1 MIKAPIPQND
11 IFRVQNLY
19 ELGILDTPEED
30 EFTDIVELASR
41 ICKTPISLI
50 SLVDY
55 SRQWFKAK
63 IGVNTTETPRD
74 ISFCG
79 HAIVMDNDF
88 FEVPDALKDI
98 RFLDNPLVTG
108 EPNIRYYAG
117 VQLISKKG
125 FHIGMLCVND
135 TKPNKL
141 KKGQI
146 FALKVLGSHVAKL
159 LDLRIT
165 KKQSDEKSIKIESQN
180 AVLRKM
186 LSIIAHD
193 IRGPIGSLKQI
204 FELSEANLLDEK
216 SEKEMLRLSK
226 YQVEKVLTLLNNMVE
241 WGKLKIE
248 GDEKKHGLVNL
259 HEITK
264 QEINNLAL
272 AAKLKNNTVKNLVD
286 HQHYLQIDPDMIQFV
301 IRNLLS
307 NANKFT
313 RQGKITIFS
322 DSDEQNIKLTVNDTG
337 MGMKEKVIDALL
349 QENKIISSLGT
360 DKEKGTGIGF
370 KLIKEFMEDYGGR
383 IHITSIP
390 QKSTSVTLYFPKE
403 RTTVFS

>member
-1 MIKAPIPQND
+1 MIKAPIPAND
-11 IFRVQNLY
+11 TLRLQDLY
-19 ELGILDTPEED
+19 SLGILDTPEED
-30 EFTDIVELASR
+30 EFSDIVELASR

-63 IGVNTTETPRD
+63 VGINATETPRD

-88 FEVPDALKDI
+88 FEVPDAMKDI

-141 KKGQI
+141 TDEQI
-146 FALKVLGSHVAKL
+146 FALKVLGNHVAKL

-165 KKQSDEKSIKIESQN
+165 KKQSDEKSKKIESQN
-180 AVLRKM
+180 EVLQRM

-193 IRGPIGSLKQI
+193 VRGPIGSLKQI
-204 FELSEANLLDEK
+204 FELSEANMLDPTSKQELLN
-216 SEKEMLRLSK
+216 LSK
-226 YQVEKVLTLLNNMVE
+226 FQIDNVLTLLNNLVE
-241 WGKLKIE
+241 WGKIKLEDRKNGNE
-248 GDEKKHGLVNL
+248 HVKVKATVDH
-259 HEITK
+259 
-264 QEINNLAL
+264 EINNISL
-272 AAKLKNNTVKNLVD
+272 AATLKNNTVLNLVEESVEL
-286 HQHYLQIDPDMIQFV
+286 HIDPDMLQFI
-301 IRNLLS
+301 IRNLLT

-313 RQGKITIFS
+313 KEGKIIIFS
-322 DSDEQNIKLTVNDTG
+322 DRDEQYTKLTLNDTG
-337 MGMKEKVIDALL
+337 IGMTKQMVENLL
-349 QENKIISSLGT
+349 QKNDMVTTPGT
-360 DKEKGTGIGF
+360 NNEKGSGIGF
-370 KLIKEFMEDYGGR
+370 KLIKEFMENIGGK
-383 IHITSIP
+383 IEITSEVG
-390 QKSTSVTLYFPKE
+390 KGTSVNLYFPNKKIN
-403 RTTVFS
+403 SK